1 MASKRDY
8 YEILGVSREVTS
20 VEIKKAYKKLAL
32 ANHPDRNPG
41 DEEAVKRFKEAAEAF
56 EILNNDQKRA
66 HYDRYGHADFGA
78 GGGSSQ
84 FHDVSDIFSAFGDL
98 FEGFGFKGSSQRGR
112 GNRPQQGESLRTN
125 LEIDLLD
132 AASGCEREINISRKE
147 TCETCHGS
155 GAKPGTQPDECDYC
169 GGAGQVVQSQGFFRV
184 QTKCPR
190 CQGAGTVITDK
201 CTDCRGEGR
210 ITNDITLDI
219 KVPAG
224 IDNGMQLCLRGEGTP
239 GLNGGPRGDLYVVIG
254 VDEHPLFRRQEQELS
269 CHVPISYTQ
278 AALGAEIEIP
288 TLEGRHDLK
297 VPSGTQPGEVFRLK
311 GLGMPNPHGGRRGDL
326 HVIVQI
332 DVPTKISEREEEILR
347 ELAEIEHSEVSQHR
361 SPNRNSFIDK
371 LKEYFTHSD

>member
-224 IDNGMQLCLRGEGTP
+224 IDNGMQLCLRGEGNP

-332 DVPTKISEREEEILR
+332 DVPKKISEREEEILR